1 MEKVQLG
8 KHGPL
13 VSRICLGAGP
23 LGVHGYGDVS
33 VSEASEALQYAVEE
47 GVNFIDCADVYGLGQ
62 AEERLGALFGKNPQV
77 FLATK
82 GGVRVGASG
91 KSFFDSSPSWL
102 ESAAAAS
109 LKRLQREVIDLYY
122 LHYWDRQTP
131 LSAIFECAENLRA
144 KGIIKYFGLS
154 NIHVQDLPHAILP
167 EWVLSAQ
174 LEYSLLEQR
183 QLEHLQAWGQRH
195 VTPLA
200 YGVLA
205 QGLLGGR
212 YAAPTE
218 FPEGDRRRNPQYTK
232 FHGPEAEKNIWKVQ
246 QLRRICDARGCSV
259 AAFSV
264 RWVLDSLAGGVALVG
279 VKNRAQAKDVLAA
292 REVQGS
298 SEMSDELMSII

>member
-1 MEKVQLG
+1 M
-8 KHGPL
+8 

-33 VSEASEALQYAVEE
+33 ITDASAALQYAVEQ

-62 AEERLGALFGKNPQV
+62 AEERLGALFGKNPDV
-77 FLATK
+77 VLATK
-82 GGVRVGASG
+82 GGVRVDTSG

-102 ESAAAAS
+102 EAAALAS
-109 LKRLQREVIDLYY
+109 RKRLQREVIDLYY

-131 LSAIFECAENLRA
+131 LTAIFECAENLRA
-144 KGIIKYFGLS
+144 KGIINYFGLS
-154 NIHVQDLPHAILP
+154 NLHVQDLATEVLP

-183 QLEHLQAWGQRH
+183 QLEYLRAWSERQ

-212 YAAPTE
+212 YAEPTA

-246 QLRRICDARGCSV
+246 QLRRICDARSCSV

-279 VKNRAQAKDVLAA
+279 VKNKAQAAEVLSAP
-292 REVQGS
+292 EVQGTNEIS
-298 SEMSDELMSII
+298 NQLNSFIQNETNYQL